1 MHDDLTRAVGTTL
14 MNVGLLFVPV
24 SVYQMVR
31 GALVLFVGL
40 FSVLFLGRRLSGSQW
55 GALTTVMLGVAIVG
69 LSGALRPTQPPGDVE
84 PAMVPDAPDP
94 AKVALGIGIILFA
107 QMFTASQFGACGPGR
122 TR

>member
-1 MHDDLTRAVGTTL
+1 

-40 FSVLFLGRRLSGSQW
+40 FSVMFLGRRLSGSQW

-69 LSGALRPTQPPGDVE
+69 LSGALRPTPPDGEIE
-84 PAMVPDAPDP
+84 PAMMADAPDP
-94 AKVALGIGIILFA
+94 AKVTLGIGIILFA
-107 QMFTASQFGACGPGR
+107 QMFTASQFGALPSSLASLTSLQSSR
-122 TR
+122 RRS